1 MLFVIFNL
9 WYTYKERI
17 ILSID
22 SKIINILN
30 RKILSLKWPVLAI
43 FILLINYLFS
53 LYPTLVEQ
61 LYFNRIFQIWRVL
74 YDYTLGFLP
83 FPIFYILVAL
93 AIYLLYKFIR
103 ILRNTKV
110 KRDFGKVAMSIVNF
124 LSIVIILFYGLWG
137 FNYTRKKLSAQL
149 DFSNSKMTSHQL
161 LAEANTID
169 SLLYGIRLEAIG
181 DSTIEITND
190 IIPNEIERKI
200 RISQEKILKD
210 WGFPTLGRVRVRK
223 LQPQGILLRFS
234 TAGVYVPFVGE
245 GHIDAGLH
253 PIQIPFTMAHEMGHG
268 YGFTDEGECNFIAF
282 VTCMNSNDKVIQYSA
297 LLTYY
302 RYILNNLRRSDKDQ
316 YIKIMQSMDYAI
328 KLDINA
334 INTQMAKFPDLIPE
348 IRDIVYDTYLKSH
361 GVKEGLSSY
370 STIIRLIHHWKESG
384 KNIELIKRI
393 YPSLSHG
400 GN

>member
-1 MLFVIFNL
+1 M
-9 WYTYKERI
+9 
-17 ILSID
+17 
-22 SKIINILN
+22 N

-53 LYPTLVEQ
+53 LNPTLVEQ
-61 LYFNRIFQIWRVL
+61 LYFSRIFQMWRVL

-93 AIYLLYKFIR
+93 TLYLLYIFIR
-103 ILRNTKV
+103 NLRNIKL
-110 KRDFGKVAMSIVNF
+110 KRDFGKVAMKIANF
-124 LSIVIILFYGLWG
+124 LSVIIILFYGLWG
-137 FNYTRKKLSAQL
+137 FNYTREKLSAQL
-149 DFSNSKMTSHQL
+149 DFSNDKMTSEQL
-161 LAEANTID
+161 LAEANIID

-181 DSTIEITND
+181 DSTAVITNN
-190 IIPNEIERKI
+190 IIPNDIEEKI
-200 RISQEKILKD
+200 RLSQEEILEN

-234 TAGVYVPFVGE
+234 TAGVYIPFVGE

-282 VTCMNSNDKVIQYSA
+282 VTCMNSNVKVIQYSA

-302 RYILNNLRRSDKDQ
+302 RYILNNLRRSDKDN
-316 YIKIMQSMDYAI
+316 YIKFMQSMDYAI

-348 IRDIVYDTYLKSH
+348 IRDLVYDTYLKSH
-361 GVKEGLSSY
+361 GVKEGLNSY
-370 STIIRLIHHWKESG
+370 STIIRLIHQWKASG
-384 KNIELIKRI
+384 KNIGIIKRI
-393 YPSLSHG
+393 YPSLSHE